1 MRKQPWNN
9 RLLFLCPFFKKGTGK
24 MELLILII
32 SILAFLLELFV
43 FWSCMMAGRALDE
56 EMKCYEYEKEKKH
69 KKKLPDKLAGSGK
82 RKKHIFGGRRQDW
95 WSSQRNSGIFAARGD
110 CHRNSSRSGRGFMLI
125 PYGNMNWDIGN
136 QR

>member
-82 RKKHIFGGRRQDW
+82 RSDQSQPGNDDPSWCDAIHGEYDGKISGKVHQP
-95 WSSQRNSGIFAARGD
+95 SSGYSFCD
-110 CHRNSSRSGRGFMLI
+110 
-125 PYGNMNWDIGN
+125 P
-136 QR
+136 